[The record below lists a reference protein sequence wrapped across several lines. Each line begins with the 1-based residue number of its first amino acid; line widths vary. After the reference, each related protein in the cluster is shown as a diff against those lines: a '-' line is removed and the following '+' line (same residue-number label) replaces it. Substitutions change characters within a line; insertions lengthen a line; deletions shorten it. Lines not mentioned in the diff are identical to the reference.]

1 MTVQTTAGVLFQTA
15 YESRYTWDENFPGYS
30 ADVQLLQG
38 RDVYTG
44 TIHINCDL
52 AVEVT
57 GVADQQIEE
66 GIYIQLQETVTRCK
80 RYNFQQSHSQHEFT
94 LGETDET
101 GSVTVLVKGESID
114 SQYKIRDRK
123 ICQENR
129 VMGRMALVIDTM
141 GYLDTGSGYIANRY
155 DVVFCNSRTNEV
167 TSVLKFTDTYQ
178 KFGDY
183 YIMTKQVV
191 AEYENALSE
200 ASLQEAYSITEFTY
214 SNIKLL
220 EPSNA

>member
-15 YESRYTWDENFPGYS
+15 YESRYTWDDNFPGYS

-38 RDVYTG
+38 SEVYTG
-44 TIHINCDL
+44 KIHINRDL
-52 AVEVT
+52 DVEVT
-57 GVADQQIEE
+57 GVADQEIEE

-94 LGETDET
+94 LGQTDEI

-129 VMGRMALVIDTM
+129 VMGRMALVIDTWD
-141 GYLDTGSGYIANRY
+141 YFDTGTGYIASQY
-155 DVVFCNSRTNEV
+155 DVVFCNSKTNEV
-167 TSVLKFTDTYQ
+167 NSVLKFTDTYQ

-191 AEYENALSE
+191 EEHENGVSQVAD
-200 ASLQEAYSITEFTY
+200 SITEFTY

-220 EPSNA
+220 